1 MIRRPMASYVR
12 GERAGGSCNVAGMSR
27 VAQTSSNRAI
37 HETPEIVAYKREE
50 IMTSTS
56 QARAGVA
63 LAFGLIV
70 SGGGLSEARAQTVTA
85 NVSSA
90 CVLQGTSPIAKGT
103 QLFDAASGG
112 APIARF
118 TGNMVPMRM
127 TELPADPANGRAK
140 LSTSTGSGALRI
152 EGYVDA
158 SVVPMFTTRDV
169 PVMAGNVW
177 IASGQKVRLVHG
189 GPGALRVEKAV
200 AGSRSQN
207 VTGTT
212 TCEGLALSLPQSAP
226 PAPSI
231 PQSARTFLTKNATT
245 DIFDRPN
252 GDAVFSLQMLEGS
265 SQLFWSTETRAGFV
279 HVTARADIVID
290 GWIRWRDLEP
300 LKRGEMMGTDYR
312 PHTPPAAAQLVFED
326 PPRLATAPKDIPV
339 RAKRSEKA
347 KPIGMV
353 ETGAQ
358 IYIMETV
365 AGWTNVL
372 PKALH
377 ILPPEDGGFWI
388 PASDVP
394 K

>member
-1 MIRRPMASYVR
+1 
-12 GERAGGSCNVAGMSR
+12 
-27 VAQTSSNRAI
+27 
-37 HETPEIVAYKREE
+37 
-50 IMTSTS
+50 MTSRS
-56 QARAGVA
+56 VAARARAGVGMA
-63 LAFGLIV
+63 IGLIGAASLF
-70 SGGGLSEARAQTVTA
+70 SGAGLTEARAEPTK
-85 NVSSA
+85 VSTTPA

-103 QLFDAASGG
+103 QLFDSASGG

-118 TGNMVPMRM
+118 TGNLVPMQM
-127 TELPADPANGRAK
+127 TEIPADPANGRAK
-140 LSTSTGSGALRI
+140 LITSTGSGSLRI
-152 EGYVDA
+152 EGYVDPQ
-158 SVVPMFTTRDV
+158 VVPVFTTRDI

-177 IASGQKVRLVHG
+177 IAPGQKVRLVHG
-189 GPGALRVEKAV
+189 GPNALRVEKTV
-200 AGSRSQN
+200 AGSRSQS
-207 VTGTT
+207 VTGTA
-212 TCEGLALSLPQSAP
+212 TCEGLALQGSTP

-231 PQSARTFLTKNATT
+231 PQNARTFLTKNATT

-279 HVTARADIVID
+279 HVTARADVVID

-300 LKRGEMMGTDYR
+300 LKRGGMMGSDYR
-312 PHTPPAAAQLVFED
+312 PPATPAGAQLVFDD
-326 PPRLATAPKDIPV
+326 PPRLATAPKDIPI
-339 RAKRSEKA
+339 RSKRSEKA
-347 KPIGMV
+347 KPIGML

-358 IYIMETV
+358 VYIMETV

-372 PKALH
+372 PKKLH